1 MKMILSSCAIHR
13 GCTIEVIFGEEAEG
27 RIPFPDPAPKR
38 DAERDFQELV
48 PIGVNHL
55 GSKVRSS

>member
-1 MKMILSSCAIHR
+1 MKIIFSSCPLHR
-13 GCTIEVIFGEEAEG
+13 GSTIEVIFGEEEEG
-27 RIPFPDPAPKR
+27 RIPFPDPALKS

>member
-1 MKMILSSCAIHR
+1 MILSSCAIHR

-27 RIPFPDPAPKR
+27 RIHFPDPALKR
-38 DAERDFQELV
+38 DAERDFQEQV